1 MDDTPVG
8 VINHQSPG
16 LRHSIRSNP
25 DLTNPNSW
33 FEIAV
38 LVEKHHF
45 FLVKHPLKQLNTY
58 KKALVLLGFLRKLVF
73 EVSSVGVLLA
83 PQALEKERDQ
93 HAEAAK
99 RHQEQGMQWGFNH
112 HEIMEAPW

>member
-1 MDDTPVG
+1 LK
-8 VINHQSPG
+8 SPFWWKNTIF
-16 LRHSIRSNP
+16 SWSNIH
-25 DLTNPNSW
+25 
-33 FEIAV
+33 E
-38 LVEKHHF
+38 
-45 FLVKHPLKQLNTY
+45 KQLNTY

-99 RHQEQGMQWGFNH
+99 RHQERGMQWGFNH
-112 HEIMEAPW
+112 HEIMEAP